1 MAVTRAPK
9 RVAVADVPEDR
20 VQEIIRRGGTVA
32 ADLGRPPAP
41 PVDAG
46 ESSEPVLIDEL
57 KNVQLR
63 VYESTLQEIDR
74 LRRAQARGRRP
85 ASRHA
90 WLLDAIEEKLE
101 RERREQR

>member
-1 MAVTRAPK
+1 MAISRAPK
-9 RVAVADVPEDR
+9 RTIATDVPEDR

-32 ADLGRPPAP
+32 ADLGSP
-41 PVDAG
+41 PVLPE
-46 ESSEPVLIDEL
+46 ESSEPALTDEL

-90 WLLDAIEEKLE
+90 WLLDAVEEKLE
-101 RERREQR
+101 RERRKQR